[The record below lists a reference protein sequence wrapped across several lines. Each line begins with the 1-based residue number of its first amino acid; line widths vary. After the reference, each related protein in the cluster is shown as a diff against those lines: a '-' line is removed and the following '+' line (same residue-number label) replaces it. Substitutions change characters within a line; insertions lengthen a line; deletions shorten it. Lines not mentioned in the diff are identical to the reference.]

1 MSLQLFRRKLSPLW
15 RSSKTCYQNRCYFCA
30 AYFCFMYWS
39 GRAFH
44 GEIQPLA
51 LFCPKFNTFFSSGS
65 SNCRLKTWM
74 SLSWNIYIHSNIA
87 SCRLRRCVI
96 RFVFSSNCHEIV
108 SRFKS
113 FIICVNVAISCFGIQ
128 GTKFENMPQKLYTFK
143 IF

>member
-15 RSSKTCYQNRCYFCA
+15 SSSRTCYQNRCFFLRCVFLLHVMITQGLSWRNTTFSFILSESQYF
-30 AYFCFMYWS
+30 FT
-39 GRAFH
+39 G
-44 GEIQPLA
+44 
-51 LFCPKFNTFFSSGS
+51 GS
-65 SNCRLKTWM
+65 SKCRLKTWM

-96 RFVFSSNCHEIV
+96 RFVFSSNCHEIF